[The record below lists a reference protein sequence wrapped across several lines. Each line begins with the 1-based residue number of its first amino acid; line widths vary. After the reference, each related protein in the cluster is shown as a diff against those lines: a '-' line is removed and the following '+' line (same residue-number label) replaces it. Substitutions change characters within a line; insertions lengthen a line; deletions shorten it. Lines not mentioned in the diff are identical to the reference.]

1 MRTNGKCNNSHA
13 PRSCSLYIDIS
24 ELRLPVCIAIDLA
37 HLSRYSQKGG
47 GVVVVVGGG
56 GVIQQLSEVTWT
68 LLHLNICKK
77 ISFDTSVKWIVE
89 EFVEFCFV

>member
-1 MRTNGKCNNSHA
+1 M
-13 PRSCSLYIDIS
+13 LYIGIS
-24 ELRLPVCIAIDLA
+24 DLRLPVCIAIDLA

-47 GVVVVVGGG
+47 GWWGGGG
-56 GVIQQLSEVTWT
+56 GVNPQLSEVTWT

-89 EFVEFCFV
+89 EFVEF

>member
-13 PRSCSLYIDIS
+13 PRSCSLYIGIS
-24 ELRLPVCIAIDLA
+24 DLRLPVCICIDLA

-47 GVVVVVGGG
+47 GWWGG
-56 GVIQQLSEVTWT
+56 GVNPQLSEVTWT

-77 ISFDTSVKWIVE
+77 ISFDTSVNWIVE
-89 EFVEFCFV
+89 EFVKF

>member
-1 MRTNGKCNNSHA
+1 MKTNGKCNNSHT
-13 PRSCSLYIDIS
+13 PRSCSLYMGIS
-24 ELRLPVCIAIDLA
+24 DLCLPVFIAIDLA

-47 GVVVVVGGG
+47 GWWGGG
-56 GVIQQLSEVTWT
+56 KSTTIRSYVD

-89 EFVEFCFV
+89 EFVEF